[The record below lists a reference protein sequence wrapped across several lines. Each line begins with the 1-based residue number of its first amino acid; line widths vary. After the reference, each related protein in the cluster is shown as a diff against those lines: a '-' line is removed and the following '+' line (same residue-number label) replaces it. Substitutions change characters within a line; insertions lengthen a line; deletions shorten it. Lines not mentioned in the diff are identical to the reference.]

1 MSGSLGA
8 LEVTFPA
15 AGSRSKEDQFPQ
27 KVCSN
32 SSYRINSQ
40 PTITRSALLRSLLS
54 GAFLLAGGLGA
65 LAQTG
70 TPWISGPSSSTAQRP
85 QTSQLQS
92 RSVQVDVKGLDGK
105 PVNGAEVRIETAK
118 PGALSVKTDQKGRY
132 VFKNLPVG
140 LYKVTALVNKVPT
153 APANVRA
160 LSEGPVRVE
169 FNLQA
174 IAAGKKPKQ
183 SAWIVEQGSHIGGR
197 WVEVDERTAAGIDR
211 AATLSRATYQG
222 EKQPNNRFGEHAGG
236 N

>member
-1 MSGSLGA
+1 M
-8 LEVTFPA
+8 
-15 AGSRSKEDQFPQ
+15 
-27 KVCSN
+27 
-32 SSYRINSQ
+32 
-40 PTITRSALLRSLLS
+40 ITRSALLRSLLS
-54 GAFLLAGGLGA
+54 GAFLLAGGWA

-70 TPWISGPSSSTAQRP
+70 THWISGPTNTTIRAPQR
-85 QTSQLQS
+85 QLQS

-105 PVNGAEVRIETAK
+105 AVNGAEVRIETAK
-118 PGALSVKTDQKGRY
+118 AGALNVKTDQKGRY
-132 VFKNLPVG
+132 VFKDLPVG
-140 LYKVTALVNKVPT
+140 LYRVTVLVNKVPT

-174 IAAGKKPKQ
+174 IAAGKKPRQ
-183 SAWIVEQGSHIGGR
+183 WAWIVEQGSHIGGR

-222 EKQPNNRFGEHAGG
+222 EKHGNNAFGDHAGG

>member
-1 MSGSLGA
+1 M
-8 LEVTFPA
+8 
-15 AGSRSKEDQFPQ
+15 
-27 KVCSN
+27 
-32 SSYRINSQ
+32 
-40 PTITRSALLRSLLS
+40 ITRSALLRSVLS
-54 GAFLLAGGLGA
+54 GAFFLAGGWA

-70 TPWISGPSSSTAQRP
+70 THFISGPGSSTAQRP
-85 QTSQLQS
+85 QTPQLQS

-118 PGALSVKTDQKGRY
+118 AGALSVKTDQKGRY

-153 APANVRA
+153 PPANVTA

-169 FNLQA
+169 FNLKA

-183 SAWIVEQGSHIGGR
+183 WARIVEPGSHMGGR

-211 AATLSRATYQG
+211 AATLGRAVQQG
-222 EKQPNNRFGEHAGG
+222 EKHGNNAFAERFGGQ
-236 N
+236 

>member
-1 MSGSLGA
+1 M
-8 LEVTFPA
+8 
-15 AGSRSKEDQFPQ
+15 
-27 KVCSN
+27 
-32 SSYRINSQ
+32 
-40 PTITRSALLRSLLS
+40 ITRSALLRSLLS

-65 LAQTG
+65 LAQIG
-70 TPWISGPSSSTAQRP
+70 TNIMSGPGSSTARAPQR
-85 QTSQLQS
+85 QLQS

-105 PVNGAEVRIETAK
+105 AVNGAEVRIETAK
-118 PGALSVKTDQKGRY
+118 AGALSVKTDQKGRY

-153 APANVRA
+153 APANVTA

-183 SAWIVEQGSHIGGR
+183 WAWIVELGSHIGGR
-197 WVEVDERTAAGIDR
+197 WVEVDERMAAGIDR
-211 AATLSRATYQG
+211 AAKLNRAAGLRGQTQPGSRDG
-222 EKQPNNRFGEHAGG
+222 SG

>member
-1 MSGSLGA
+1 M
-8 LEVTFPA
+8 
-15 AGSRSKEDQFPQ
+15 
-27 KVCSN
+27 
-32 SSYRINSQ
+32 
-40 PTITRSALLRSLLS
+40 ITRSALLRSLLS

-70 TPWISGPSSSTAQRP
+70 TNFISGPSSSTAQRP
-85 QTSQLQS
+85 QTSQLQR

-118 PGALSVKTDQKGRY
+118 AGALSVKTDQKGRY

-153 APANVRA
+153 PPANVAA

-169 FNLQA
+169 FNLKA

-183 SAWIVEQGSHIGGR
+183 WAWIVEQGSHIGGR

-211 AATLSRATYQG
+211 AATLGRATYRG
-222 EKQPNNRFGEHAGG
+222 EKQPNNAFGEHAGG

>member
-1 MSGSLGA
+1 M
-8 LEVTFPA
+8 
-15 AGSRSKEDQFPQ
+15 
-27 KVCSN
+27 
-32 SSYRINSQ
+32 
-40 PTITRSALLRSLLS
+40 ITRSALLRSLLS
-54 GAFLLAGGLGA
+54 GAFLLAGGWA

-70 TPWISGPSSSTAQRP
+70 THFISGPSSSTNSKAPQR
-85 QTSQLQS
+85 QLQA

-118 PGALSVKTDQKGRY
+118 AGALSVKTDQKGRY

-140 LYKVTALVNKVPT
+140 LYKVTVLVNKAPT

-169 FNLQA
+169 FNLKA

-183 SAWIVEQGSHIGGR
+183 WAWSVEQGSHIGGR
-197 WVEVDERTAAGIDR
+197 WVEMDERTIAGLDR
-211 AATLSRATYQG
+211 AATLGRAVQKG
-222 EKQPNNRFGEHAGG
+222 NKQPNNLFNERAGG

>member
-1 MSGSLGA
+1 MI
-8 LEVTFPA
+8 T
-15 AGSRSKEDQFPQ
+15 
-27 KVCSN
+27 
-32 SSYRINSQ
+32 SSV
-40 PTITRSALLRSLLS
+40 LLRSLLS

-70 TPWISGPSSSTAQRP
+70 THWISAPGGSTAQRP
-85 QTSQLQS
+85 QTPQLQS

-118 PGALSVKTDQKGRY
+118 AGALSVKTDQKGRY

-153 APANVRA
+153 APANVTA

-169 FNLQA
+169 FNLKA
-174 IAAGKKPKQ
+174 IAAGKKPRQ
-183 SAWIVEQGSHIGGR
+183 WAWIVEQGSHIGGR
-197 WVEVDERTAAGIDR
+197 WVEVDQRTAAGLDR
-211 AATLSRATYQG
+211 AATLRRSGAQAG
-222 EKQPNNRFGEHAGG
+222 SMEPNNLFNERAGG

>member
-1 MSGSLGA
+1 M
-8 LEVTFPA
+8 
-15 AGSRSKEDQFPQ
+15 
-27 KVCSN
+27 
-32 SSYRINSQ
+32 
-40 PTITRSALLRSLLS
+40 ITRSALLRSLLS
-54 GAFLLAGGLGA
+54 GAFLLAGGWA

-70 TPWISGPSSSTAQRP
+70 THFISGPSSSTAQRP
-85 QTSQLQS
+85 QTPQLQS

-118 PGALSVKTDQKGRY
+118 AEALSVKTDQKGRY

-153 APANVRA
+153 APANVTA

-183 SAWIVEQGSHIGGR
+183 WAWIVEQGSHIGGR
-197 WVEVDERTAAGIDR
+197 WVEVDEKTAAGLDR
-211 AATLSRATYQG
+211 AATLSRAAAHRG
-222 EKQPNNRFGEHAGG
+222 NKQASSLWSERTGG
-236 N
+236 R